1 MWSRRTR
8 ARSNPNP
15 KSLPHRGIK
24 RVAHLRCRLTSLAEQ
39 HLHDLGVSE
48 GRKVTQVFFIAGD
61 LSQNSSHDLTCRTGE
76 KLEFRSESRDAWRNW
91 KCKNKIPVP
100 ERVLGSPGAFWMKSG
115 VAIGPIFSLTEW
127 KSQVRIDSDCIFRQS
142 LMWPSD
148 LFSWVP
154 PSACGWTLCGL
165 SEWRSSTDT
174 LPSLHEADWPPLL
187 QPPTGVH
194 SEPPPPLLCS
204 TNDLR
209 DQTLLLKTH
218 CSFKFRL

>member
-1 MWSRRTR
+1 MT
-8 ARSNPNP
+8 
-15 KSLPHRGIK
+15 
-24 RVAHLRCRLTSLAEQ
+24 
-39 HLHDLGVSE
+39 
-48 GRKVTQVFFIAGD
+48 
-61 LSQNSSHDLTCRTGE
+61 
-76 KLEFRSESRDAWRNW
+76 
-91 KCKNKIPVP
+91 
-100 ERVLGSPGAFWMKSG
+100 
-115 VAIGPIFSLTEW
+115 
-127 KSQVRIDSDCIFRQS
+127 
-142 LMWPSD
+142 SD
-148 LFSWVP
+148 LFSLVP

-218 CSFKFRL
+218 CSFKFRLLFSKDWSQVRVKTFIMLPKISISNQCCSFEPSIQKNPEEKSHDSKIYIYIYICTVYSL